1 MNGDHGPKMLSHIM
15 TLDEKQ
21 VVDTLEQTLREFAR
35 RHVIFQVYFI
45 NIAKKSEAL
54 LKECKSIM
62 MGSQMNENAHWLL
75 LYYGICYRISVFST
89 LPLLKISISQI

>member
-1 MNGDHGPKMLSHIM
+1 MLSHIM

-35 RHVIFQVYFI
+35 RHRNISSIFY
-45 NIAKKSEAL
+45 KHCEKSEAL

-75 LYYGICYRISVFST
+75 LYYGICYRISGYFQ
-89 LPLLKISISQI
+89 PFHC